1 MVMCPATV
9 CRLQVSL
16 DGFSLA
22 GGVALDFA
30 ALADALV
37 RLDMRAGGHFL
48 QVNLHGF
55 VTFYALEGEAAG
67 GFHGIPWTIAG
78 RAVGNAR
85 RRGFYRTCRIVTD
98 CCIFATVRST
108 EWWLSRC
115 R

>member
-1 MVMCPATV
+1 MVMCPAAV
-9 CRLQVSL
+9 SRLQVSL

-22 GGVALDFA
+22 GSVALDFA
-30 ALADALV
+30 ALAYALV

-48 QVNLHGF
+48 QVDLHRF
-55 VTFYALEGEAAG
+55 VTFTHLKVRLRAAFM
-67 GFHGIPWTIAG
+67 GFLKTIAG

-108 EWWLSRC
+108 E
-115 R
+115 